1 MAELRAI
8 LAARAAALPPCP
20 VCGDQDRSPS
30 GGCRPCASERKRLQR
45 ERERSPEVLER
56 SRLLLE
62 IGQSYAKRSGI
73 ELPDLTLEEVA
84 AERAKVAEIRKRRGW

>member
-1 MAELRAI
+1 
-8 LAARAAALPPCP
+8 
-20 VCGDQDRSPS
+20 
-30 GGCRPCASERKRLQR
+30 
-45 ERERSPEVLER
+45 LER